1 MHIQT
6 LLETIEGSK
15 EFKDFKKKNKNAELT
30 AAFLVLDL
38 VKDVGDYSLDYLVGK
53 TKIAS
58 FTLPAGKKE
67 INLREDEILDKTKKL
82 VPLDIKKVA
91 TGIDKVQHI
100 LKEEMAVN
108 SIDKKMEKIIAVLH
122 EDSEGNTVWNL
133 TCICQGLV
141 IISALIDAE
150 KGKLLK
156 FDKKGLFDFV
166 IPMKMQ
172 PGAAV
177 PGMMPGM
184 NMPVMADMA
193 EMAEMMEAPKE
204 QEEKKPGKKGRKSKK
219 EIQKPE
225 KEVPEYI
232 Q

>member
-6 LLETIEGSK
+6 LLETIEKSP
-15 EFKDFKKKNKNAELT
+15 EFQDFKKKNKNAELT
-30 AAFLVLDL
+30 AGFMVLDL
-38 VKDVGDYSLDYLVGK
+38 VKNTGDYSLDYLVGK
-53 TKIAS
+53 QKIAS

-67 INLREDEILDKTKKL
+67 ISLREDEILDKTKKL
-82 VPLDIKKVA
+82 VPLNIKKVN

-100 LKEEMAVN
+100 IQEEMKIN
-108 SIDKKMEKIIAVLH
+108 SVDKKMEKMIAVLH
-122 EDSEGNTVWNL
+122 EDSEGKTVWNL
-133 TCICQGLV
+133 TCICQGLI

-172 PGAAV
+172 PG
-177 PGMMPGM
+177 MQMPGM
-184 NMPVMADMA
+184 PMQGMAG
-193 EMAEMMEAPKE
+193 MAEMMAPEEEPEE
-204 QEEKKPGKKGRKSKK
+204 QEETGKKGKKGKKSKK
-219 EIQKPE
+219 QIQKPE
-225 KEVPEYI
+225 KNVPEYI